1 VKEEVTV
8 IRTSSPPIPRNPPPR
23 RIASTDL
30 FAGRR
35 EIVIVH
41 GVVEY
46 RLRQT
51 AQGKLILTK

>member
-1 VKEEVTV
+1 MKETDTV
-8 IRTSSPPIPRNPPPR
+8 VHSSTPPVPCKPPPR
-23 RIASTDL
+23 RLASSDL

-41 GVVEY
+41 GTVEY

-51 AQGKLILTK
+51 SQGKLILTK